1 MNSNNFDKEKKKLI
15 TFFNKKKFL
24 DVVRNGT
31 KLLRQLPNNTQI
43 IRMLGI
49 SSIHIQN
56 FVDAEKYFKKLLL
69 IEINAENY
77 YILGNIQ
84 KKNKKFHDAVL
95 SFENAIKIN
104 PKFSEAH
111 NNLGNTK
118 KSLNKKVEAIYH
130 YKKAIDLKNDNIAAL
145 ISLSTILKE
154 NNNYEEL
161 IKVYEKILNLDPKN
175 IKTLYN
181 LGTAHLFLGNT
192 SKAREYFENTIK
204 IDPSNIP
211 AFRNYVS
218 TLKIDETNKIFKIFK
233 NLNFSTLKYENKVL
247 LLDALSKCYFDMN
260 KFENAFNY
268 LDKCNLLKKENSNFS
283 MNEQKNIFK
292 KIKYLFSDMNN
303 GVLEFNDKIQST
315 PIFIVGMPRSGT
327 SLLEQILSTHSKIYG
342 AGELNYLQKIIDKSG
357 LEKPKNIRSY
367 FNEIRKYYYSQI
379 SKISNY
385 DFIIDKL
392 PSNFRWIGFIIESF
406 PEAKIIHLKR
416 NPMAVCWSN
425 YKNFFLDNGLD
436 FNLNQRDVAEYY
448 SMYLNLME
456 FWRAKYKKNIL
467 EIQYEIFVKNFEV
480 NTKKILDY
488 LNLPWEVQLLQY
500 QKNNR
505 PVTTASHQQVREKIK
520 TNTSDE
526 WKKYKNYLEP
536 MQVVLRDKKIK
547 Y

>member
-1 MNSNNFDKEKKKLI
+1 MNSNNFHKEKKKLI

-154 NNNYEEL
+154 NNNYKEL

-181 LGTAHLFLGNT
+181 LGTAHLFLGNA

-204 IDPSNIP
+204 IDPLNIP

-218 TLKIDETNKIFKIFK
+218 TLKIDETNRIFKIFK

-488 LNLPWEVQLLQY
+488 LNLPWEDQLLQY

-520 TNTSDE
+520 MNTSEE

>member
-1 MNSNNFDKEKKKLI
+1 MNSNNFHKEKKKLI

-181 LGTAHLFLGNT
+181 LGTAHLFLGNA

-204 IDPSNIP
+204 IDPLNIP

-303 GVLEFNDKIQST
+303 GDLEFNDKIQST

-357 LEKPKNIRSY
+357 LEKPNNIRSY

-488 LNLPWEVQLLQY
+488 LNLPWEDQLLQY

-520 TNTSDE
+520 MNTSEE

>member
-1 MNSNNFDKEKKKLI
+1 MNSNKFNKEKKSLI

-24 DVVRNGT
+24 DVVKNGT
-31 KLLRQLPNNTQI
+31 KLLKQEPNDTQI
-43 IRMLGI
+43 IHILGI
-49 SSIHIQN
+49 TSINIQN
-56 FVDAEKYFKKLLL
+56 FIEAEKYFKKLLL
-69 IEINAENY
+69 IEKNADNY
-77 YILGNIQ
+77 YTLGNIQ
-84 KKNKKFHDAVL
+84 KKNYKFHEAVI

-104 PKFSEAH
+104 PNFSEAH

-154 NNNYEEL
+154 NNNYKEL

-181 LGTAHLFLGNT
+181 LGTAHLFLGNA

-204 IDPSNIP
+204 IDPLNIP

-357 LEKPKNIRSY
+357 LEKPNNIRSY

-488 LNLPWEVQLLQY
+488 LNLPWEDQLLQY

-520 TNTSDE
+520 MNTSEE

>member
-181 LGTAHLFLGNT
+181 LGTAHLFLGNA

-204 IDPSNIP
+204 IDPLNIP

-218 TLKIDETNKIFKIFK
+218 TLKIDETNRIFKIFK

-357 LEKPKNIRSY
+357 LEKPNNIRSY

-488 LNLPWEVQLLQY
+488 LNLPWEDQLLQY

-520 TNTSDE
+520 MNTSEE

>member
-84 KKNKKFHDAVL
+84 KKNKKLHDAVL

-181 LGTAHLFLGNT
+181 LGTAHLFLGNA

-204 IDPSNIP
+204 IDPLNIP

-303 GVLEFNDKIQST
+303 GDLEFNDKIQST

-357 LEKPKNIRSY
+357 LEKPNNIRSY

-488 LNLPWEVQLLQY
+488 LNLPWEDQLLQY

-520 TNTSDE
+520 MNTSEE

>member
-154 NNNYEEL
+154 NNNYKEL

-181 LGTAHLFLGNT
+181 LGTAHLFLGNA

-204 IDPSNIP
+204 IDPLNIP

-488 LNLPWEVQLLQY
+488 LNLPWEDQLLQY

-520 TNTSDE
+520 MNTSEE

>member
-24 DVVRNGT
+24 DVVRNGA
-31 KLLRQLPNNTQI
+31 KLLRQLPNNAQI

-154 NNNYEEL
+154 NNNYKEL

-181 LGTAHLFLGNT
+181 LGTAHLFLGNA

-204 IDPSNIP
+204 IDPLNIP

-247 LLDALSKCYFDMN
+247 LLDALSKCYFDMD

-268 LDKCNLLKKENSNFS
+268 LDECNLLKKENSNFS

-357 LEKPKNIRSY
+357 LEKPNNIRSY

-488 LNLPWEVQLLQY
+488 LNLPWEDQLLQY

-520 TNTSDE
+520 MNTSEE

-536 MQVVLRDKKIK
+536 MQAVLKDKKIK

>member
-154 NNNYEEL
+154 NNNYKEL

-181 LGTAHLFLGNT
+181 LGTAHLFLGNA

-204 IDPSNIP
+204 IDPLNIP

-357 LEKPKNIRSY
+357 LEKPNNIRSY

-488 LNLPWEVQLLQY
+488 LNLPWEDQLLQY

-520 TNTSDE
+520 MNTSEE

>member
-24 DVVRNGT
+24 DVVRNGA
-31 KLLRQLPNNTQI
+31 KLLRQLPNNAQI

-154 NNNYEEL
+154 NNNYKEL

-218 TLKIDETNKIFKIFK
+218 TVKIDETNRIFKIFK

-247 LLDALSKCYFDMN
+247 LLDALSKCYFDMD

-268 LDKCNLLKKENSNFS
+268 LDECNLLKKENSNFS

-357 LEKPKNIRSY
+357 LEKPNNIRSY

-488 LNLPWEVQLLQY
+488 LNLPWEDQLLQY

-520 TNTSDE
+520 MNTSEE

>member
-154 NNNYEEL
+154 NNNYKEL

-181 LGTAHLFLGNT
+181 LGTAHLFLGNA

-204 IDPSNIP
+204 IDPLNIP

-247 LLDALSKCYFDMN
+247 LLDALSKCYFDMD

-268 LDKCNLLKKENSNFS
+268 LDECNLLKKENSNFS

-303 GVLEFNDKIQST
+303 GDLEFNDKIQST

-488 LNLPWEVQLLQY
+488 LNLPWEDQLLQY

-520 TNTSDE
+520 MNTSEE

>member
-218 TLKIDETNKIFKIFK
+218 TLKIDETNRIFKIFK

-247 LLDALSKCYFDMN
+247 LLDALSKCYFDMD

-268 LDKCNLLKKENSNFS
+268 LDECNLLKKENSNFS

-488 LNLPWEVQLLQY
+488 LNLPWEDQLLQY

-520 TNTSDE
+520 MNTSEE